1 MLCKNKTR
9 NFGMWVAI
17 AIGITA
23 ASMSASKH
31 DRLPDAP
38 PAAMT
43 ER

>member
-1 MLCKNKTR
+1 MFCKSRTR
-9 NFGMWVAI
+9 NFAMWAAI

-31 DRLPDAP
+31 DRLPAAP